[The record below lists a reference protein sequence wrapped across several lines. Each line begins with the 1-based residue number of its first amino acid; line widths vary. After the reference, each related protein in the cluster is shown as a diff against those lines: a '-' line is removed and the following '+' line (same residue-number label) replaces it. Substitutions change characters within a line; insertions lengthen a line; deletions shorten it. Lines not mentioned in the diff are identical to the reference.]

1 VANEIKKDISDVNQ
15 SSSEMADRSGQVSL
29 SAEDLSKL
37 AAKLDE
43 MVGRFKV

>member
-1 VANEIKKDISDVNQ
+1 MEIA
-15 SSSEMADRSGQVSL
+15 ERSRQVKL

-37 AAKLDE
+37 AIKLDE